1 MPNLAWFTSRTKL
14 WADSIMA
21 RLPDLELPGDTA
33 PSPPH
38 PLRTTPP
45 ALPTKPV
52 IRPRRLLLT
61 VDPRKILHLR
71 ASTACPDQS
80 LFSCKTKQ
88 IHRVDRFAYCERRVF
103 DSRSHE
109 RCNPS
114 CQAFSLSCS
123 SDVGDN
129 PGFPDSRPHGCS
141 EPVPSAAK
149 EPRRAGSEL
158 HAEAALLVTPQPDVG
173 KPARHAVHLA
183 DFLTRS
189 FIQSAGS
196 ARWVL
201 LIGVD
206 HGFRDERQEFLPDD
220 LEIVVDPRGCAVEW
234 GALAGTGDQG
244 LPEPYGAPG
253 CVIGVQ

>member
-52 IRPRRLLLT
+52 VRPRRLLLT

-109 RCNPS
+109 RCNLS
-114 CQAFSLSCS
+114 CQACSLSCS

-129 PGFPDSRPHGCS
+129 PGFTDSRPHSCS

-149 EPRRAGSEL
+149 RAAPRRERASRRGGIAGHAATGRGKTRPSRGPPGRLSYPILHPERGFRAVGSSHRRGPRIPRRA
-158 HAEAALLVTPQPDVG
+158 
-173 KPARHAVHLA
+173 
-183 DFLTRS
+183 
-189 FIQSAGS
+189 AGVS
-196 ARWVL
+196 SR
-201 LIGVD
+201 
-206 HGFRDERQEFLPDD
+206 
-220 LEIVVDPRGCAVEW
+220 
-234 GALAGTGDQG
+234 
-244 LPEPYGAPG
+244 
-253 CVIGVQ
+253 